1 MTDNIWKMVRDKNIV
16 TTKSNRKSCG
26 LSYVAN
32 INDFSDLFSD
42 SHISENIDYQLQYS
56 WPVISIVTQN
66 WKTSWSHLSYCTIS
80 DDLEWLQGHTPN
92 VSHLM
97 QFLVQLSSVL
107 LPSVLWRC
115 WLGGRKAIWPV
126 KTEWWG
132 TGVVICLERGAND
145 LHMVQLMPLP
155 SHHLLLQ

>member
-1 MTDNIWKMVRDKNIV
+1 MVRDKNIV

-107 LPSVLWRC
+107 LPSVL
-115 WLGGRKAIWPV
+115 
-126 KTEWWG
+126 
-132 TGVVICLERGAND
+132 
-145 LHMVQLMPLP
+145 
-155 SHHLLLQ
+155 